1 MEYRQLHFSRKH
13 QLIAFLSKRCDGLTY
28 TCRHGLI
35 KGMRR
40 RGGLGFLPAFLADTE
55 TAETR
60 FLASLPLQG
69 KVVYDVGAFV
79 GLLTLFFARQAKQV
93 IAYEP
98 NPPSYARALEN
109 IALNH
114 LGNVQVRNFA
124 VGSEPAVL
132 TLAYD
137 PLMPGAASGADAVR
151 TQVEQTASQ
160 TVSTAVG
167 VVRLDEDIRDAG
179 LPAPDLIKIDVEGM
193 ELAVL
198 QGAGGVLNAHP
209 ALYIE
214 MHGSDIANKRANAR
228 AVLEFLWS
236 RGYRK
241 ILNVEAGTL
250 TNPENVDR
258 PSHLYATV

>member
-1 MEYRQLHFSRKH
+1 MGYRRLHFSRKH
-13 QLIAFLSKRCDGLTY
+13 QIIAFLSKRCDGLTY

-40 RGGLGFLPAFLADTE
+40 RGGLGFLPGLLVSAE

-60 FLASLPLQG
+60 FLESLPLQD
-69 KVVYDVGAFV
+69 KVIYDVGAFV

-109 IALNH
+109 VALNS
-114 LGNVQVRNFA
+114 LNNVVLRNVA
-124 VGSEPAVL
+124 VGNQPAIL

-137 PLMPGAASGADAVR
+137 PLMPGAASGDAAVR
-151 TQVEQTASQ
+151 GQIEVTANH
-160 TVSTAVG
+160 TVSASVR
-167 VVRLDEDIRDAG
+167 VVRLDDDMLEAG
-179 LPAPDLIKIDVEGM
+179 LPAPDFIKIDVEGM

-198 QGAGGVLNAHP
+198 EGAAGMLSAHP

-214 MHGSDIANKRANAR
+214 LHGSDIDNKNANAR
-228 AVLEFLWS
+228 AVVEFLWEH
-236 RGYRK
+236 GYRR
-241 ILNVEAGTL
+241 ILDVETARF
-250 TNPENVDR
+250 TNPKHVDR
-258 PSHLYATV
+258 SSHLYATG